1 MTSVPPAKTDLPAR
15 TDRYLRRLIVLLC
28 VLVLGVAWWWPRLS
42 GRGSELGVLV
52 VGNGQFEQS
61 RDAIERQV
69 RGLGLSVQW
78 DDTATS
84 WCDAAELLP
93 QLLVTQRP
101 QRIVASFVATGSC
114 ADGVAAVAKAVASSD
129 LVVQL
134 QPGLQSEQL
143 VKQLAALGVSGV
155 TWADPTALLPALGTD
170 APCSWWDDCTPG
182 GTIAIRLLDAT
193 LTDAGAQRVA
203 RTLAAV
209 LP

>member
-1 MTSVPPAKTDLPAR
+1 MTIEPPIKTAR
-15 TDRYLRRLIVLLC
+15 SLRCLIA
-28 VLVLGVAWWWPRLS
+28 LVCLSLLGVAWWWPRLS
-42 GRGSELGVLV
+42 GRGNELGVLV

-61 RDAIERQV
+61 RDAIERQM

-78 DDTATS
+78 NDAAKS
-84 WCDAAELLP
+84 WCDAAEVLP
-93 QLLVTQRP
+93 QLLATHRP
-101 QRIVASFVATGSC
+101 QRIVASFVAAGSC
-114 ADGVAAVAKAVASSD
+114 ADGVAAVARVVGDSE

-143 VKQLAALGVSGV
+143 VKELAALGV
-155 TWADPTALLPALGTD
+155 TWADPSRLLPALGTD
-170 APCSWWDDCTPG
+170 APCSWWDECRPD
-182 GTIAIRLLDAT
+182 GTIAVRLVDGT